1 MGDEYN
7 TRKGNKS
14 ARLWR
19 VLNHA
24 VARKGNLRNFQRTI
38 KMNQVQ
44 SFNFGN
50 IAVSFRADGY
60 LNATAIAAHFGKQ
73 PRDYLKTE
81 QTQQYIAALAEN
93 LSVKTK
99 ILTKENQ
106 IVSVKRGGDEQ
117 GTWLHPKLAIHF
129 ARWLDPKF
137 AVWCD
142 MQIEQLL
149 SGSQQPKTT
158 VDERTGLRQAVSALV
173 GRCGIDYSSAYNMIH
188 QRFGVAAIEDIPADV
203 LPDAVQYVH
212 ELTLRGALDGE
223 VLDRLPE
230 TGAYVALSERELS
243 NFATATYYLDW
254 ATRQLYDLSEPL
266 KRLGARDKGVAAYTL
281 RMESHSWLKHCR
293 ETLQRVQPEMR
304 DAYFR
309 EHVAGSL
316 RRMDALMRG

>member
-1 MGDEYN
+1 
-7 TRKGNKS
+7 
-14 ARLWR
+14 
-19 VLNHA
+19 
-24 VARKGNLRNFQRTI
+24 
-38 KMNQVQ
+38 MNQVQ

-142 MQIEQLL
+142 EQIEQII
-149 SGSQQPKTT
+149 SGSLQPKLAQTT
-158 VDERTGLRQAVSALV
+158 VADRTPLRQAVSALV
-173 GRCGIDYSSAYNMIH
+173 GRCGFDYSAAYHLVH
-188 QRFGVAAIEDIPADV
+188 QRFGVGSIEEIAAED
-203 LPDAVQYVH
+203 LPEAVEYVH
-212 ELTLRGALDGE
+212 MLTVYGGMCGEVMEKQPAPSAPTLDDETVLAFGRLLVHAQDMRLFVNRYLPAFQNLGIDGRGALWSFVHDTE
-223 VLDRLPE
+223 P
-230 TGAYVALSERELS
+230 T
-243 NFATATYYLDW
+243 FAAVRRFMTAQSVKSDFF
-254 ATRQLYDLSEPL
+254 
-266 KRLGARDKGVAAYTL
+266 ARDWDWVRSRILSTAQA
-281 RMESHSWLKHCR
+281 
-293 ETLQRVQPEMR
+293 
-304 DAYFR
+304 F
-309 EHVAGSL
+309 
-316 RRMDALMRG
+316 